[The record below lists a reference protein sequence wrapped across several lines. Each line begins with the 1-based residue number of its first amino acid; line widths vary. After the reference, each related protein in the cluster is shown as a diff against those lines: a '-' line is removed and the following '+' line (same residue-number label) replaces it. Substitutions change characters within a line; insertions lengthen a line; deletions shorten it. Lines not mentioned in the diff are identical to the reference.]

1 MRVEGIP
8 EPVLLLYIHHR
19 ICRRLKKK
27 KNKEKK
33 KPFTLAINYDEYLTF
48 IRSQNIFNIWSPSF
62 EDDFIFLCFF
72 NFKSIAF
79 SI

>member
-48 IRSQNIFNIWSPSF
+48 IRS
-62 EDDFIFLCFF
+62 
-72 NFKSIAF
+72 
-79 SI
+79 

>member
-27 KNKEKK
+27 KIKK
-33 KPFTLAINYDEYLTF
+33 RKNPSHWLLTTT
-48 IRSQNIFNIWSPSF
+48 NI
-62 EDDFIFLCFF
+62 
-72 NFKSIAF
+72 
-79 SI
+79 

>member
-27 KNKEKK
+27 NKEKK

-48 IRSQNIFNIWSPSF
+48 IRS
-62 EDDFIFLCFF
+62 
-72 NFKSIAF
+72 
-79 SI
+79 